1 MPKVTFTT
9 YLEEAYNILEE
20 NINSTNPYKRIE
32 GNIKKAE
39 DINFEAVWK
48 DIHGKANEFTLNA
61 KQNKLVAFHNAFKS
75 ELAHFKNKAS
85 SSNYLKGF
93 NEKENLTKL
102 LINPQYKGIVANLT
116 KIINADKQASNEANQ
131 AVVEYDTAVQ
141 ISEETVALNRI
152 KQQLQEFIQLSRLAS
167 YSISYSGFREL
178 IKYRDELEILGAM
191 NKLQFCLVMDS
202 IKEFLSSFEEEN
214 QEINSIIKSIIKYL
228 DQAALTNKIYNATAL
243 GFKRYGTN
251 LEAIKI
257 SLTEDKES
265 LQNAFEIY
273 LNNLKTDDDKFYD
286 AEEKYDAALYTL
298 EEDDDD
304 AEFVDALEEPIY
316 FSVSNQ
322 QESNPTSHSNPT
334 TNLPKKDK
342 NLNNLEKII
351 LFIGMFYYFPIIDQ
365 AIFIVKTLDSLIDK
379 IKKNTEKRTPPSTHI
394 RDRQTH
400 PSLINNSCIFFRND
414 NGTDELIDPLS
425 HHIKR

>member
-9 YLEEAYNILEE
+9 YLEEAYSILEE

-61 KQNKLVAFHNAFKS
+61 KQNKLVAFHNALKS

-141 ISEETVALNRI
+141 ISEETAALNRI
-152 KQQLQEFIQLSRLAS
+152 KQQLQEFIQLSQLAS

-202 IKEFLSSFEEEN
+202 VKEFLSSFEEEN

-273 LNNLKTDDDKFYD
+273 LNNLKTDYDKF
-286 AEEKYDAALYTL
+286 YDAALYTL

-322 QESNPTSHSNPT
+322 QEFNPTSHSNPT

-379 IKKNTEKRTPPSTHI
+379 IKKNIEKTTPPSSNI